1 MKNLEIKRHY
11 NIDYKNTNLLKKFVS
26 VDGKILPKYV
36 TILKPKNQR
45 KLSKAIKLSRIA
57 GLLKFLNN
65 ALMATTS
72 VTTIF

>member
-11 NIDYKNTNLLKKFVS
+11 NLDYKNTNLLKKFVS
-26 VDGKILPKYV
+26 VDGKILPKYITV
-36 TILKPKNQR
+36 LKPKNQR

-65 ALMATTS
+65 
-72 VTTIF
+72 

>member
-65 ALMATTS
+65 
-72 VTTIF
+72 

>member
-1 MKNLEIKRHY
+1 MKNAEIKRHY
-11 NIDYKNTNLLKKFVS
+11 NLDYKNTNLLKKFVS

-65 ALMATTS
+65 
-72 VTTIF
+72 

>member
-1 MKNLEIKRHY
+1 MKNLEIKQHY
-11 NIDYKNTNLLKKFVS
+11 NLDYKNTNLLKKFVS
-26 VDGKILPKYV
+26 VDGKILPKYI

-65 ALMATTS
+65 
-72 VTTIF
+72 